1 MTNGFAHMPT
11 LPRSVVLFL
20 GALCLGCAA
29 TQNFTTP
36 ETVLTKPEVQ
46 TTPDDVYQVRLETS
60 KGPIVLEIH
69 PEWAP
74 IGADRFRELVD
85 AEFFDDCRFFRAVPG
100 FVVQCGMSGDPLLN
114 TKWKEKKIPDDPVLQ
129 TNKRGYVTFATSGP
143 DSRTTQFFINLK
155 HNAALDKMGFAPIG
169 RVIEGMEL
177 VDQIETKYAEEP
189 DQQLISTRGNA
200 YLRSNFP
207 DLDYIQTARAR
218 AGGGRDSGTVTASG
232 ETTGSRSAKR

>member
-1 MTNGFAHMPT
+1 MTNGFAHMLS
-11 LPRSVVLFL
+11 LPRGLVLL
-20 GALCLGCAA
+20 IGGLCLGCAA
-29 TQNFTTP
+29 AQTFTTP
-36 ETVLTKPEVQ
+36 ETVLTKPEVR
-46 TTPDDVYQVRLETS
+46 TTPDDVYLVNLETS
-60 KGPIVLEIH
+60 KGRVVLEIH

-100 FVVQCGMSGDPLLN
+100 FVVQCGMSGDPLVN
-114 TKWKEKKIPDDPVLQ
+114 SKWKEKKLPDDPVLQ
-129 TNKRGYVTFATSGP
+129 TNKRGYVTFATSGT

-207 DLDYIQTARAR
+207 DLDYIQTARTK
-218 AGGGRDSGTVTASG
+218 AGGGASGTVTASG
-232 ETTGSRSAKR
+232 ERTESRSAKR